1 MHVLSA
7 EVGPCAWPARRC
19 SRSDQIM
26 YAEVAASTTLTWVTT
41 SVTSA

>member
-19 SRSDQIM
+19 RRSDQIRSCM
-26 YAEVAASTTLTWVTT
+26 RSLQLPTH
-41 SVTSA
+41 